1 MPSGYVRRDRFS
13 WPSGPVTTSGAHG
26 GLGTGQFV
34 QNFLGVLAE
43 AGRGAFGNAGF
54 AVQKHRGTHGR
65 HRAPL
70 PHRLQLRRDVDELSR
85 KYAAISRLERQV
97 HPPEKLE
104 FYTLICLGDQWTAAM
119 FDVPPYGGKS

>member
-1 MPSGYVRRDRFS
+1 MATRAAED
-13 WPSGPVTTSGAHG
+13 PVVTVEISQRKFTKE
-26 GLGTGQFV
+26 TM
-34 QNFLGVLAE
+34 
-43 AGRGAFGNAGF
+43 
-54 AVQKHRGTHGR
+54 
-65 HRAPL
+65 
-70 PHRLQLRRDVDELSR
+70 LQLRRDVDELSR